1 MKAGTR
7 KLDRLVM
14 LLAAGSPGSAAAFF
28 RNAQA
33 EQESH
38 RLMKS
43 DSVDETSNKVR
54 PSDKDIRSMQFL
66 P

>member
-1 MKAGTR
+1 MNSRTR
-7 KLDRLVM
+7 KLDLLD

-28 RNAQA
+28 RIADA

-38 RLMKS
+38 RLEKS
-43 DSVDETSNKVR
+43 DSVSEVSKDLQ
-54 PSDKDIRSMQFL
+54 PSGKHMQFL